1 MNDGNLASRTTPNP
15 PMPQPTPNFPL
26 SLRIALAAAATAMLV
41 ACGTTGP
48 TPGSGNP
55 GVAAQAKPQF
65 IRPASGTTLARF
77 NGKSNKG
84 IDIAGSAGDPVLAA
98 ADGRVVYAGGQL
110 RGYGNMLIV
119 KHNET
124 FITAYAHNQALLVK
138 ENDIVRQGQK
148 IAEMGKSEADRVK
161 LHFEMRKNG
170 VAVDPE
176 PYLSGKL
183 R

>member
-1 MNDGNLASRTTPNP
+1 
-15 PMPQPTPNFPL
+15 MPRPTPTFPL
-26 SLRIALAAAATAMLV
+26 TLRIALAAAATATLV

-48 TPGSGNP
+48 TAGSSNP
-55 GVAAQAKPQF
+55 GTAAQAKPQF
-65 IRPASGTTLARF
+65 IRPASGATLARF

-84 IDIAGSAGDPVLAA
+84 LDIAGSAGDPVLAS

-161 LHFEMRKNG
+161 LHFEIRKDG
-170 VAVDPE
+170 TAVDPE

>member
-1 MNDGNLASRTTPNP
+1 
-15 PMPQPTPNFPL
+15 MPRLTSHHFPII
-26 SLRIALAAAATAMLV
+26 RIGLAAAATATLV

-48 TPGSGNP
+48 TTGSGNP
-55 GVAAQAKPQF
+55 GAVAQARPLF
-65 IRPASGTTLARF
+65 IRPAGGATLARF

-84 IDIAGSAGDPVLAA
+84 LDIAGSAGDPVLAA

-161 LHFEMRKNG
+161 LHFEIRKDGN
-170 VAVDPE
+170 AVDPE

>member
-1 MNDGNLASRTTPNP
+1 MHLPRSTPPLA
-15 PMPQPTPNFPL
+15 FA
-26 SLRIALAAAATAMLV
+26 LRVGLAAFATAGLM
-41 ACGTTGP
+41 ACSTLDSVT
-48 TPGSGNP
+48 GSGKT
-55 GVAAQAKPQF
+55 GAAAQAKPLF
-65 IRPASGTTLARF
+65 VRPAGGATLARF

-84 IDIAGSAGDPVLAA
+84 LDIAGSAGDPVTAA

-110 RGYGNMLIV
+110 RGYGNMVIV

-124 FITAYAHNQALLVK
+124 FITAYAHNQAILVK
-138 ENDIVRQGQK
+138 ENEIVRQGQK
-148 IAEMGKSEADRVK
+148 IAEMGKSDADRVK
-161 LHFEMRKNG
+161 LHFEVRKDG